1 MAASSLLA
9 SQPGCPIRPSA
20 AADALGVLLRRAVLG
35 RAGAGLGA
43 LQHWVGST
51 VGHCTVGHCMRSSG
65 VGLTVVGQWTGG
77 EAWGTKMHH
86 NALERQ
92 LSRGL
97 GGGLAV
103 VWLHG
108 CTWPAAALPAVA
120 WGMWAAC
127 GNVGRL
133 RPPQRAWQP
142 RPGENLPQP
151 RRPWLGERLPQ
162 QHTCRHQSRPAAAGR
177 ARGCSTSS
185 ISRAGAVMGLLAA
198 GGSNSGISSVQ
209 QWLQGDL
216 VEETDVIAMILDQE
230 GGL

>member
-1 MAASSLLA
+1 
-9 SQPGCPIRPSA
+9 
-20 AADALGVLLRRAVLG
+20 
-35 RAGAGLGA
+35 
-43 LQHWVGST
+43 
-51 VGHCTVGHCMRSSG
+51 
-65 VGLTVVGQWTGG
+65 
-77 EAWGTKMHH
+77 MHH

-127 GNVGRL
+127 GNVGRV

-162 QHTCRHQSRPAAAGR
+162 QHTWSGVAVRAACRCCMLCTPGLPAEPPPRWATASSASRLR
-177 ARGCSTSS
+177 AQR
-185 ISRAGAVMGLLAA
+185 
-198 GGSNSGISSVQ
+198 
-209 QWLQGDL
+209 
-216 VEETDVIAMILDQE
+216 
-230 GGL
+230 